1 MRKVFGTRLAGA
13 VVQVLMVTLLAWL
26 LFYVIARFTGASPAQ
41 RIAGKN
47 ATAAQ
52 IAQVSAMLGLSKPY
66 WQQYLIFLGHLATGN
81 FGFSY
86 VQQRPVSEILWPA
99 TLATFSLV
107 AGAAVLW
114 LLIAAPIGGYGGL
127 HPRSAGDVTGR
138 AVAILGMSIPVFWLA
153 PMISYFLGYQP
164 TQGELAGLHI
174 LPAGTSIFP
183 IDGYVEFG
191 TNPVQ
196 WAYHLLLPW
205 LTLAIGFAAVYIR
218 FIRTLTA
225 EQLSEDYTRTARA
238 KGASVPRIM
247 THHVGRN
254 VAPTVTVLLGAD
266 IATAL
271 TGVFFVETVFAIPGL
286 GYTGLSAIQN
296 LDYPVI
302 TGVVI
307 VGALIAVA
315 ANTIVDLTHAVLDPR
330 LRRVTEPG

>member
-1 MRKVFGTRLAGA
+1 MRKVVGKRLGGA

-127 HPRSAGDVTGR
+127 RPRSAGDVTGR
-138 AVAILGMSIPVFWLA
+138 AAAILGMSIPVFWLA

-238 KGASVPRIM
+238 KGASTQRIM
-247 THHVGRN
+247 TRHVGRN
-254 VAPTVTVLLGAD
+254 VAPTVAVLLGAD

-315 ANTIVDLTHAVLDPR
+315 ANTVVDLTHAVLDPR